1 MASRRFFPPSLPAI
15 ETERLRLKLPE
26 PGQARVMLDFRNEN
40 RDFLEPWE
48 PLRPLDFYTGGFWR
62 LQLQRNLQ
70 EFREGSSLCLALMD
84 HDETEVLGVCNYT
97 NIVRGTFQAC
107 HLGYALAEKHQGKG
121 LMYEALEAAN
131 RYVFE
136 QLKLHRIMANYL
148 PRNERSGRLL
158 ERLGFRVEG
167 QAEKLL
173 KINGKWEDHVLTAL
187 INPADRDDGFD

>member
-1 MASRRFFPPSLPAI
+1 MASRRFFPPTLPAI
-15 ETERLRLKLPE
+15 QTERLLLKLPD
-26 PGQARVMLDFRNEN
+26 PTQARVMLAFRVEN

-62 LQLQRNLQ
+62 LQLQRNLM

-84 HDETEVLGVCNYT
+84 HEETEVLGVCNYT

-107 HLGYALAEKHQGKG
+107 HLGYALAEKHQGQG

-136 QLKLHRIMANYL
+136 ELRLHRIMANYL
-148 PRNERSGRLL
+148 PRNDRSGKLL
-158 ERLGFRVEG
+158 DRLGFRVEG
-167 QAEKLL
+167 KAEKLL
-173 KINGKWEDHVLTAL
+173 KINGEWEDHILTAKV
-187 INPADRDDGFD
+187 NPADQD